1 MTKFVLGSAQFGFR
15 YGATNNKEK
24 ISNKNIV
31 KILKLSS
38 KKKIKYI
45 DTSGQYGNSEKKIG
59 VLCKTKFNIISKIPR
74 IPKKT
79 KSISEWIFLNTLKSI
94 TNLKIK
100 KLYGILLHD
109 ERDLMSSHKYEVF
122 NALKKLK
129 EIGLVKYIGISIYDY
144 NNLKKI
150 LFDFKLDIVQGPIN
164 IFDQRVLRKDIY
176 SLIKKKK
183 IKFFA
188 RSIFLQGML
197 LSNKFFLQKLKN
209 FSKYYKNWQKYENW
223 LKKNNFSKLQG
234 CINFVKNCRN
244 IDYVII
250 GFSSYSE
257 FAEIVNTRFKKIK
270 IPKFLKCDDT
280 GLINPLKWYIKGSTV
295 PLYKQNIIK

>member
-15 YGATNNKEK
+15 YGATNTKEK

-59 VLCKTKFNIISKIPR
+59 GLCKTKFNIISKIPR

-79 KSISEWIFLNTLKSI
+79 KNISEWIFLNTLKSI

-100 KLYGILLHD
+100 KLYGILLHN

-197 LSNKFFLQKLKN
+197 LSNKSFLQKLKN

-234 CINFVKNCRN
+234 CLNFIKNCKN

-257 FAEIVNTRFKKIK
+257 FAEIVNTKFKKIQ
-270 IPKFLKCDDT
+270 IPKFLKCHDAR
-280 GLINPLKWYIKGSTV
+280 LINPQKWQVK
-295 PLYKQNIIK
+295 

>member
-1 MTKFVLGSAQFGFR
+1 MIKFVLGSAQFGFR

-24 ISNKNIV
+24 ISNKNIL
-31 KILKLSS
+31 KILNLSS

-59 VLCKTKFNIISKIPR
+59 SLSKIKFKIISKIPK

-79 KSISEWIFLNTLKSI
+79 KNISEWIFLNTLKSI
-94 TNLKIK
+94 KNLKIK
-100 KLYGILLHD
+100 KLHGILIHN
-109 ERDLMSSHKYEVF
+109 ERDLMSGQKYEVF

-129 EIGLVKYIGISIYDY
+129 DIGLVKYIGVSIYDY

-150 LFDFKLDIVQGPIN
+150 LFNFKLDIVQGPIN
-164 IFDQRVLRKDIY
+164 IFDQRALRKDIY

-183 IKFFA
+183 IKFLA

-197 LSNKFFLQKLKN
+197 LSNKSFFLQKFKN
-209 FSKYYKNWQKYENW
+209 FSKYYKNWYKYENW

-234 CINFVKNCRN
+234 CLNFIKNCKN

-257 FAEIVNTRFKKIK
+257 FAEIVNTKFKKIQ
-270 IPKFLKCDDT
+270 IPKFLKCHDAR
-280 GLINPLKWYIKGSTV
+280 LINPQKWQVK
-295 PLYKQNIIK
+295 

>member
-1 MTKFVLGSAQFGFR
+1 MAKLVLGSAQFGLR

-24 ISNKNIV
+24 ISNKNIL
-31 KILKLSS
+31 KILNLSN

-59 VLCKTKFNIISKIPR
+59 SFFKNKFNTISKIPR

-79 KSISEWIFLNTLKSI
+79 KNISEWIFLNTLKSI
-94 TNLKIK
+94 NNLKIK
-100 KLYGILLHD
+100 RLYGILLHD
-109 ERDLMSSHKYEVF
+109 ERDLVRGHKYEVF
-122 NALKKLK
+122 KALKRLK
-129 EIGLVKYIGISIYDY
+129 EIGLVKYIGVSVYDY

-150 LFDFKLDIVQGPIN
+150 LFNFKLDIVQGPIN
-164 IFDQRVLRKDIY
+164 IFDQRALRKDIS

-197 LSNKFFLQKLKN
+197 LSNKSFLQKLKN
-209 FSKYYKNWQKYENW
+209 FSKYYKNWQQYENW

-234 CINFVKNCRN
+234 CVNFIMNCKN
-244 IDYVII
+244 IDYVIV

-257 FAEIVNTRFKKIK
+257 FAEIVNTKFKKIQ
-270 IPKFLKCDDT
+270 IPKFLKCHDT
-280 GLINPLKWYIKGSTV
+280 RLINPLKWYIKGSKI